1 MSRFPNL
8 QKRHRDGFRWLG
20 LCLLTGTVLGGLCA
34 PIAKAA
40 SGVSAGQGANVAP
53 ALATSAVP
61 VSAWAAPASQATSA
75 GSGSASVSAPAGS
88 TVCRVQGGA
97 PGRPSVGLVL
107 SGGGAR
113 GYAHLGVLKVLEENH
128 IPVDCVAAT
137 SMGAVVGGLYASG
150 LSAEEMRARLE
161 HVNLADI
168 AFDVT
173 DRSDLPQSQREDER
187 YYVDSFSLGFGRN
200 GFQLPSGLV
209 HGNKLQALLQEWT
222 PAIGGSVSFD
232 KLPVPFRAI
241 AADLQTGQMVVL
253 DHGSLPQAIRASM
266 ALPGLFSPVDVGGRT
281 LVDGG
286 IVSNL
291 PVETARA
298 MGADIV
304 IAVDIGSPLRPLDA
318 LSSPAD
324 VFQQMVGILIR
335 QNVARQREQLHAS
348 DVLIQPDLGR
358 LTFTDFENA
367 SQAIAAGEAA
377 ARAALPKLR
386 QLELSPAQYA
396 VWRSAHSTMQS
407 PAVRIAKVEV
417 HSRGVV
423 PAEKI
428 RAALHVKEG
437 DVYDPAVVNK
447 DLLALVNEDD
457 FESVTQQFVDENGQN
472 KLVITAQEKRW
483 GPNFLLFGLGLSA
496 TSKEEGS
503 FRLHLGYRRPWLTSS
518 GLEARVDTTL
528 GSDLA
533 ELHAEL
539 RQPFANPWGA
549 YIAPYVDV
557 QRRHANL
564 YDDSVEVKLTRY
576 RLTTERAGV
585 DIGFPVSTLGDFRI
599 GVAYAHGTAVPQ
611 YNLPIGD
618 DDDDDPGAYRQL
630 LFPDISGRQLSA
642 RARLVI
648 DQLDDPQFARRGY
661 FTELRAERS
670 LFAGSNSYTEVYGKG
685 MVAMSYGRHSVSA
698 TLEAGNNFG
707 GVNVTNPF
715 GFTLGGF
722 QHLSAYAADQ
732 LAGNSMAYGN
742 ITYMNRIASFTASPI
757 RRLFVGVSLEAG
769 NVWSADDAFGSGTL
783 KRSVTLFTALTT
795 SFGPIYVGFA
805 MAPGGRNNLYF
816 QLGRTY

>member
-1 MSRFPNL
+1 MSRFPKL
-8 QKRHRDGFRWLG
+8 HLRDGDGFRWLG
-20 LCLLTGTVLGGLCA
+20 ACLLLGGLFVLLT
-34 PIAKAA
+34 PAA
-40 SGVSAGQGANVAP
+40 RA
-53 ALATSAVP
+53 ATS
-61 VSAWAAPASQATSA
+61 
-75 GSGSASVSAPAGS
+75 SASATPG
-88 TVCRVQGGA
+88 TICRVEGGD

-113 GYAHLGVLKVLEENH
+113 GYAHLGVLKVLEDNR

-150 LSAEEMRARLE
+150 LSASDMRTRLE
-161 HVNLADI
+161 HVNLADV

-187 YYVDSFSLGFGRN
+187 YYVDSFSLGFGGN

-209 HGNKLQALLQEWT
+209 HGNRLQALLQEWT
-222 PAIGGSVSFD
+222 PNIGGSVSFD

-266 ALPGLFSPVDVGGRT
+266 ALPGLFSPVDVNGRT

-291 PVETARA
+291 PIETARS
-298 MGADIV
+298 MGADVV
-304 IAVDIGSPLRPLDA
+304 IAVDIGSPLRPLNA

-335 QNVARQREQLHAS
+335 QNVARQREQLRAT

-367 SQAIAAGEAA
+367 PQGIAAGEAA
-377 ARAALPKLR
+377 ARAALP
-386 QLELSPAQYA
+386 QLQRLALSPEQYA
-396 VWRSAHSTMQS
+396 AWRAAHGKAAQ
-407 PAVRIAKVEV
+407 AIRITKVEID
-417 HSRGVV
+417 SRGVV
-423 PAEKI
+423 PAKRI

-437 DVYDPAVVNK
+437 DVYDPAAVNK

-457 FESVTQQFVDENGQN
+457 FESVTQQMVEENGEH

-518 GLEARVDTTL
+518 GLEARADATL
-528 GSDLA
+528 GSDVLA
-533 ELHAEL
+533 FHGEL

-549 YIAPYVDV
+549 YIAPYVEI

-564 YDDSVEVKLTRY
+564 YDDSGDVRLTRY

-585 DIGFPVSTLGDFRI
+585 DVGFPISTLGDFRI
-599 GVAYAHGTAVPQ
+599 GLAYAHGTAVPQ

-618 DDDDDPGAYRQL
+618 GDDESPNSQL
-630 LFPDISGRQLSA
+630 LFPDIYGRQLSA
-642 RARLVI
+642 RAKLVI

-670 LFAGSNSYTEVYGKG
+670 LFAGANSYTEVYGKG
-685 MVAMSYGRHSVSA
+685 IVAMSYGRHSVSA

-707 GVNVTNPF
+707 GTNVTNPL

-732 LAGNSMAYGN
+732 LAGNSMMYGN
-742 ITYMNRIASFTASPI
+742 ITYMNRIASFSASPI

-769 NVWSADDAFGSGTL
+769 NVWSVDDSFGSGTL
-783 KRSVTLFTALTT
+783 KRSVTVFSALTT
-795 SFGPIYVGFA
+795 SFGPIYFGVAF
-805 MAPGGRNNLYF
+805 APGGRNNIYF

>member
-1 MSRFPNL
+1 MSRFPKL
-8 QKRHRDGFRWLG
+8 HLRDGDGFRWLG
-20 LCLLTGTVLGGLCA
+20 ACLLLGGLFVLLT
-34 PIAKAA
+34 PAA
-40 SGVSAGQGANVAP
+40 RAATSTAP
-53 ALATSAVP
+53 ATP
-61 VSAWAAPASQATSA
+61 ETI
-75 GSGSASVSAPAGS
+75 
-88 TVCRVQGGA
+88 CRVEGGDS
-97 PGRPSVGLVL
+97 GRPSVGLVL

-113 GYAHLGVLKVLEENH
+113 GYAHLGVLKVLEDNR

-150 LSAEEMRARLE
+150 LSASNMRARLE
-161 HVNLADI
+161 HVNLADV

-209 HGNKLQALLQEWT
+209 HGNRLQALLQEWT
-222 PAIGGSVSFD
+222 PNIGGSVSFD

-253 DHGSLPQAIRASM
+253 DRGSLPQAIRASM
-266 ALPGLFSPVDVGGRT
+266 ALPGLFSPVDVNGRT

-291 PVETARA
+291 PIETARS
-298 MGADIV
+298 MGADVV
-304 IAVDIGSPLRPLDA
+304 IAVDIGSPLRPLNA

-335 QNVARQREQLHAS
+335 QNVARQREQLRAT

-367 SQAIAAGEAA
+367 PQAIAAGEAA
-377 ARAALPKLR
+377 ARAALP
-386 QLELSPAQYA
+386 QLQRLALSPDQYA
-396 VWRSAHSTMQS
+396 AWRAAHGKTAAQ
-407 PAVRIAKVEV
+407 AVRITKVEIN
-417 HSRGVV
+417 SRGVV
-423 PAEKI
+423 PAKRI

-437 DVYDPAVVNK
+437 DVYDPAAVNK

-457 FESVTQQFVDENGQN
+457 FESVTQQMVEENGEH

-518 GLEARVDTTL
+518 GLEARADATL
-528 GSDLA
+528 GSDVLA
-533 ELHAEL
+533 FHGEL

-549 YIAPYVDV
+549 YIAPYVEI
-557 QRRHANL
+557 QRRHANV
-564 YDDSVEVKLTRY
+564 YDESGDIRLTRY

-585 DIGFPVSTLGDFRI
+585 DIGFPISTLGDFRV
-599 GVAYAHGTAVPQ
+599 GLAYAHGTAVPQ
-611 YNLPIGD
+611 YNLPIGSD
-618 DDDDDPGAYRQL
+618 DDDAQPTQQL
-630 LFPDISGRQLSA
+630 LFPDIYGRQLSA
-642 RARLVI
+642 RAKLVI

-670 LFAGSNSYTEVYGKG
+670 LFAGTNSYTEVYGKG

-698 TLEAGNNFG
+698 TVEAGNNFG
-707 GVNVTNPF
+707 GTNVTNPL

-732 LAGNSMAYGN
+732 LAGNSMMYGN
-742 ITYMNRIASFTASPI
+742 ITYMNRIASFSASPI

-769 NVWSADDAFGSGTL
+769 NVWSVDDSFGSGTL
-783 KRSVTLFTALTT
+783 KRSVTVFSALTT
-795 SFGPIYVGFA
+795 SFGPIYFGVAF
-805 MAPGGRNNLYF
+805 APGGRNNIYF

>member
-1 MSRFPNL
+1 MSRFPKL
-8 QKRHRDGFRWLG
+8 HLRDGDGFRWLG
-20 LCLLTGTVLGGLCA
+20 ACLLLGGLFVLLS
-34 PIAKAA
+34 P
-40 SGVSAGQGANVAP
+40 VARAETSTTP
-53 ALATSAVP
+53 ATP
-61 VSAWAAPASQATSA
+61 GTI
-75 GSGSASVSAPAGS
+75 
-88 TVCRVQGGA
+88 CRVEGGD

-113 GYAHLGVLKVLEENH
+113 GYAHLGVLKVLEDNR

-150 LSAEEMRARLE
+150 LSASDMRARLE
-161 HVNLADI
+161 HVNLADV

-209 HGNKLQALLQEWT
+209 HGNRLQALLQEWT
-222 PAIGGSVSFD
+222 PNIGGSVSFD

-253 DHGSLPQAIRASM
+253 DRGSLPQAIRASM
-266 ALPGLFSPVDVGGRT
+266 ALPGLFSPVDVNGRT

-291 PVETARA
+291 PIETARS
-298 MGADIV
+298 MGANVV
-304 IAVDIGSPLRPLDA
+304 IAVDIGSPLRPLNA

-335 QNVARQREQLHAS
+335 QNVARQREQLRAT
-348 DVLIQPDLGR
+348 DVLIQPDLGG

-367 SQAIAAGEAA
+367 PQAIAAGEAA
-377 ARAALPKLR
+377 ARAALP
-386 QLELSPAQYA
+386 QLQRLALSPEQYA
-396 VWRSAHSTMQS
+396 AWRAAHGKAAAQ
-407 PAVRIAKVEV
+407 AVRITKVEIN
-417 HSRGVV
+417 SRGVV
-423 PAEKI
+423 PAKRI

-437 DVYDPAVVNK
+437 DVYDPAAVNK

-457 FESVTQQFVDENGQN
+457 FESVTQQMVEENGEH

-518 GLEARVDTTL
+518 GLEARADATL
-528 GSDLA
+528 GSDVLA
-533 ELHAEL
+533 FHGEL

-549 YIAPYVDV
+549 YIAPYVEI
-557 QRRHANL
+557 QRRHANV
-564 YDDSVEVKLTRY
+564 YDESGDIRLTRY

-585 DIGFPVSTLGDFRI
+585 DIGFPISTLGDFRV
-599 GVAYAHGTAVPQ
+599 GLVYAHGTAVPQ
-611 YNLPIGD
+611 YNLPIGND
-618 DDDDDPGAYRQL
+618 DDDDATPTNQL
-630 LFPDISGRQLSA
+630 LFPDIYGRQLSA
-642 RARLVI
+642 RAKLVI

-698 TLEAGNNFG
+698 TVEAGNNFG
-707 GVNVTNPF
+707 GTNVTNPL

-732 LAGNSMAYGN
+732 LAGNSMMYGN
-742 ITYMNRIASFTASPI
+742 ITYMNRIASFSASPI
-757 RRLFVGVSLEAG
+757 RRLFVGVSVEAG
-769 NVWSADDAFGSGTL
+769 NVWAVDDSFGSGSL
-783 KRSVTLFTALTT
+783 KRSVTVFTALTT
-795 SFGPIYVGFA
+795 SFGPIYFGVAF
-805 MAPGGRNNLYF
+805 APGGRNNIYF